1 MCTTYIA
8 PSTAPHNTHG
18 NPSFSVFLC
27 LSSAAVLSDARRS
40 IKTCAAP
47 DVNTLVKLLLERRK
61 KQKYMCTYIYRLEHR
76 TLVVSKRPRDLQSE
90 HSTLVFEPHTQGLV
104 HSSRLGELPEAAGF
118 SLEVA
123 PWSALMSI
131 TVPGRTVRWIPVV
144 LDVFLLPL
152 N

>member
-1 MCTTYIA
+1 
-8 PSTAPHNTHG
+8 
-18 NPSFSVFLC
+18 
-27 LSSAAVLSDARRS
+27 
-40 IKTCAAP
+40 
-47 DVNTLVKLLLERRK
+47 
-61 KQKYMCTYIYRLEHR
+61 MCTYIYRLEHR